1 MKEEKVGR
9 PKWKRGNEGRKT
21 GKEGGSANPVNV
33 DPNTEATCCHPRH
46 PFSSTR
52 IWWSDDS

>member
-21 GKEGGSANPVNV
+21 GKEGGSVNPVNV

-46 PFSSTR
+46 PFPSTPYLVV
-52 IWWSDDS
+52 